1 MCAGNGETE
10 AVAQGKGRRRPMFH
24 VKHLC
29 VITRAPACIFFER
42 HTQQTESSLRFF
54 RHAPSSS
61 AGISR
66 KSKSPRICFH
76 RCGGWVIRYR
86 GSLCGA
92 LVLDDLRDGAHGA
105 FLDAVA
111 ARNAGILV
119 HNVSLAANNLEHFL
133 RAGVDADATANALI
147 GIDNR
152 VRHIILLLVQNT
164 REHTGNFPK
173 NLLPARYHGSMQMQ
187 EKSAIFQGAV
197 RILSWMLGVRAS
209 SVKAARLRVC
219 GQRRGARERGGTFRL
234 GSGAR
239 TPTGSPHKSALPHT
253 AKRPLQNLDPPA
265 RRQQMRGSCSPTSM
279 SRMRVPPNAVRRNTL
294 GPRSGCAAATSPM
307 IAASAP

>member
-1 MCAGNGETE
+1 MTSG
-10 AVAQGKGRRRPMFH
+10 
-24 VKHLC
+24 
-29 VITRAPACIFFER
+29 
-42 HTQQTESSLRFF
+42 
-54 RHAPSSS
+54 
-61 AGISR
+61 
-66 KSKSPRICFH
+66 
-76 RCGGWVIRYR
+76 
-86 GSLCGA
+86 
-92 LVLDDLRDGAHGA
+92 DGAHGA

-152 VRHIILLLVQNT
+152 VRHIILLLVQNYP
-164 REHTGNFPK
+164 RAHAGNFPK

-219 GQRRGARERGGTFRL
+219 GQRRG
-234 GSGAR
+234 GAR
-239 TPTGSPHKSALPHT
+239 KRRNFSPRKRRTHANGLSARKRPS
-253 AKRPLQNLDPPA
+253 AYRRRPLQNLDPPA

-279 SRMRVPPNAVRRNTL
+279 SRMRRAAERRAQEHLGAALGLRSRPPRR
-294 GPRSGCAAATSPM
+294 
-307 IAASAP
+307 

>member
-54 RHAPSSS
+54 RHAPSTS

-152 VRHIILLLVQNT
+152 VRHVILLLVQNT

-173 NLLPARYHGSMQMQ
+173 NLLPARYHCSMQMQ

-219 GQRRGARERGGTFRL
+219 GQRQGGARKRRNFSPRMRRPHANGL
-234 GSGAR
+234 SAR
-239 TPTGSPHKSALPHT
+239 
-253 AKRPLQNLDPPA
+253 KRPSAYRRTASAEPRSA
-265 RRQQMRGSCSPTSM
+265 RPTSADA
-279 SRMRVPPNAVRRNTL
+279 RQLLAHEHVEDARAAERR
-294 GPRSGCAAATSPM
+294 A
-307 IAASAP
+307 

>member
-1 MCAGNGETE
+1 MHTILIPKALKRRGQERYGPCMRSFPARCPSRIDVCGQWRDGGGGARKGQASANVSRETSVRNYAG
-10 AVAQGKGRRRPMFH
+10 ARVRLF
-24 VKHLC
+24 
-29 VITRAPACIFFER
+29 IER

-54 RHAPSSS
+54 RHAPSTS

-152 VRHIILLLVQNT
+152 VRHVILLLVQKT

-187 EKSAIFQGAV
+187 EKSAIFQGTV
-197 RILSWMLGVRAS
+197 RILSWMLGA
-209 SVKAARLRVC
+209 L
-219 GQRRGARERGGTFRL
+219 GQREDGAPARAQATTRGTRRMRDFRPEAAPACRGASAQEPSACVEYSPRDL
-234 GSGAR
+234 GSA
-239 TPTGSPHKSALPHT
+239 
-253 AKRPLQNLDPPA
+253 
-265 RRQQMRGSCSPTSM
+265 
-279 SRMRVPPNAVRRNTL
+279 SRL
-294 GPRSGCAAATSPM
+294 
-307 IAASAP
+307 

>member
-10 AVAQGKGRRRPMFH
+10 AVVQGKGSRRPMFH

-54 RHAPSSS
+54 RHAPSTS

-152 VRHIILLLVQNT
+152 VRHVILLLVQNT

-187 EKSAIFQGAV
+187 EKSAIFQGTV
-197 RILSWMLGVRAS
+197 RILSWMLGVRS
-209 SVKAARLRVC
+209 GSVKMARLRVRRRQRRAREGCGTSARKRRPHAEGPPHRSPRHVQNALRGTSDPPADSSRSGAAARLRAC
-219 GQRRGARERGGTFRL
+219 RGCACR
-234 GSGAR
+234 R
-239 TPTGSPHKSALPHT
+239 TPCAGTPWDRARAAL
-253 AKRPLQNLDPPA
+253 QPP
-265 RRQQMRGSCSPTSM
+265 RR
-279 SRMRVPPNAVRRNTL
+279 
-294 GPRSGCAAATSPM
+294 
-307 IAASAP
+307 